1 MGETP
6 MSALTLLC
14 SGIQLYSAEQR
25 IADCILADVKWAAS
39 ATSAELARQSQASE
53 ATVTRLCH
61 KLGFESYRK
70 FQLALARDVME
81 QQEAEKSH
89 AAAQPDRMRSI
100 LQKFL
105 VNKQEEVR
113 ATVQALDA
121 DQLRA
126 ALACL
131 NAAHVVEVAAAS
143 HNLSIALEASV
154 KFGSLGKRCVASAIP
169 EKTRAFAATLT
180 KNDLLLVISG
190 TGRNPALEEV
200 ARLARENGAAILL
213 ITSDRHSPLAQQAD
227 HVLLASNREQRL
239 IEGDHAPSQLS
250 VLLVIEVLVHSPTY
264 IGFTRCLENNGYDIV
279 HSPLVQDENGVW
291 RMDFADMEKHLAE
304 EHIHAAILCSP
315 HNPCGR
321 VWGRWELEKAMELF
335 KKYNV
340 YVVSDEIWSDI
351 ILSGHKHIPT
361 QSISEDARQRTAAM
375 YAPSKTFNLA
385 GLIGSY
391 HIVYNDWWRDRINK
405 EVQPLPLQLHE
416 RPFHARP
423 HWCLQ
428 ARGL

>member
-200 ARLARENGAAILL
+200 ARENGAAILL

-227 HVLLASNREQRL
+227 HVLLVSNREQRL

-250 VLLVIEVLVHSPTY
+250 VLLVIEVLY
-264 IGFTRCLENNGYDIV
+264 YLMLLGE
-279 HSPLVQDENGVW
+279 
-291 RMDFADMEKHLAE
+291 
-304 EHIHAAILCSP
+304 
-315 HNPCGR
+315 
-321 VWGRWELEKAMELF
+321 
-335 KKYNV
+335 
-340 YVVSDEIWSDI
+340 
-351 ILSGHKHIPT
+351 
-361 QSISEDARQRTAAM
+361 
-375 YAPSKTFNLA
+375 
-385 GLIGSY
+385 
-391 HIVYNDWWRDRINK
+391 
-405 EVQPLPLQLHE
+405 
-416 RPFHARP
+416 
-423 HWCLQ
+423 
-428 ARGL
+428 

>member
-81 QQEAEKSH
+81 QQEVEKSH

-105 VNKQEEVR
+105 INKQEEVR

-126 ALACL
+126 ALARL

-143 HNLSIALEASV
+143 HNLSVALEASV

-200 ARLARENGAAILL
+200 ARENGAAILL

-227 HVLLASNREQRL
+227 HVLLASNREQCL
-239 IEGDHAPSQLS
+239 IKGDHAPSQLS
-250 VLLVIEVLVHSPTY
+250 VLLVIEVLY
-264 IGFTRCLENNGYDIV
+264 YLMLLGE
-279 HSPLVQDENGVW
+279 
-291 RMDFADMEKHLAE
+291 
-304 EHIHAAILCSP
+304 
-315 HNPCGR
+315 
-321 VWGRWELEKAMELF
+321 
-335 KKYNV
+335 
-340 YVVSDEIWSDI
+340 
-351 ILSGHKHIPT
+351 
-361 QSISEDARQRTAAM
+361 
-375 YAPSKTFNLA
+375 
-385 GLIGSY
+385 
-391 HIVYNDWWRDRINK
+391 
-405 EVQPLPLQLHE
+405 
-416 RPFHARP
+416 
-423 HWCLQ
+423 
-428 ARGL
+428 